1 MSKLFNVTETSLNE
15 VRGNLDKQEDR
26 CIDTIDH
33 ILDIE
38 AALQSI
44 LTDKFR
50 DENENTCRMVHIALT
65 SVERIENELQEVLEG
80 ISDALLPKPE
90 PPKNLYGSIDF

>member
-1 MSKLFNVTETSLNE
+1 MHKQPMDIASRDALLELMRNRHSCRQYLPDDVDEET
-15 VRGNLDKQEDR
+15 
-26 CIDTIDH
+26 
-33 ILDIE
+33 
-38 AALQSI
+38 LQSI